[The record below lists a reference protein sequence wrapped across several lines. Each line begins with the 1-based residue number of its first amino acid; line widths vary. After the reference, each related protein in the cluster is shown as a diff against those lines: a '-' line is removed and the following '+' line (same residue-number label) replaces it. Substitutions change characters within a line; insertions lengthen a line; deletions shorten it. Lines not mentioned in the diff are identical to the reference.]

1 MSKKR
6 IRVVSAAIMRDGR
19 YLVTQRQ
26 EKAVL
31 PLLWEFPG
39 GKVEAG
45 ESDEAALERELR
57 ERLGV
62 EVRVGEHLSSTER
75 EYDKYVVE
83 LHLYRGDIGAAEP
96 RIGNV
101 RDLRWVESGDFGKLE
116 FTPADQKSMDA
127 LLFPRPMKKVQGPR
141 GH

>member
-1 MSKKR
+1 MAKKR
-6 IRVVSAAIMRDGR
+6 IRVVSAAIARDHR
-19 YLVTQRQ
+19 YVITQRQ

-45 ESDEAALERELR
+45 ESDEVALERELR

-62 EVRVGEHLSSTER
+62 EATVAEHLSSTER

-83 LHLYRGDIGAAEP
+83 LHLYRCEIGEAEP
-96 RIGNV
+96 RIGNI
-101 RDLRWVESGDFGKLE
+101 RDLRWVSSSEFGQYQ

-127 LLFPRPMKKVQGPR
+127 LLFR
-141 GH
+141 GRRSKR